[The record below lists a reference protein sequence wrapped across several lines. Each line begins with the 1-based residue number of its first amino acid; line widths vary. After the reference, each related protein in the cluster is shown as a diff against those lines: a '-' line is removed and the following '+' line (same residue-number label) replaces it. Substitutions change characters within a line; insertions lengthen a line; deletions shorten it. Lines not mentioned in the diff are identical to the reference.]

1 MHDNE
6 AAVLWHIL
14 YGAQRGLLGL
24 HSALRPAP
32 GVKRLS
38 SHRSRFFDYPN
49 HAKAAEAWC
58 LENSDEGLE
67 AYFCAHLLL
76 GKRRIKANA
85 APVVALWADADGLT
99 VPPAS
104 VSPEPTAIVESS
116 PGRAHLFWR
125 LTRPIEPSRA
135 EQLNRRLLAAVG
147 ADRSGWDL
155 SQLLRPPGTR
165 NRKYEDAPTV
175 RLLELDEGV
184 QYHPREL
191 ELALPSLEVPELSAP
206 PPSREDPGGTYQT
219 GPVDL
224 SRLSGRMRNLIAAGN
239 TAAGKPYPTRS
250 HADFAVAI
258 AMFGAEFE
266 EREVWAVLSDPSN
279 GISERYR
286 DRGPHGYDYLFRT
299 IDKARKRALPY
310 SGFPAAARHTL
321 SKPANIMPLGT
332 SLGTLCPHEQGG
344 SSPCSS
350 RTDPSTARPP
360 TRPALRSFLTS
371 C

>member
-1 MHDNE
+1 MYDDE
-6 AAVLWHIL
+6 AAVLWRVL
-14 YGAQRGLLGL
+14 YGTQRGLLGL

-32 GVKRLS
+32 GSKQLS
-38 SHRSRFFDYPN
+38 RHRSRFFDYPN
-49 HAKAAEAWC
+49 HTPQAVNWC

-99 VPPAS
+99 MPPAS
-104 VSPEPTAIVESS
+104 VTPEPTAIVESS

-125 LTRPIEPSRA
+125 LTRPIEPARA
-135 EQLNRRLLAAVG
+135 EGLNRRILAAVG

-165 NRKYEDAPTV
+165 NLKYENAPTV
-175 RLLELDEGV
+175 RLVELDEGV
-184 QYHPREL
+184 RYHPREL
-191 ELALPSLEVPELSAP
+191 DLALPAPEALVHPDPKPVRTPPQSLA
-206 PPSREDPGGTYQT
+206 

-224 SRLSGRMRNLIAAGN
+224 SRLSRRMRNLIASGN

-258 AMFGAEFE
+258 AMFGAGYDEPA
-266 EREVWAVLSDPSN
+266 VWAVLSDPAN

-286 DRGPHGYDYLFRT
+286 DRGRYGPGYLSLT
-299 IDKARKRALPY
+299 IDKARDRALPY
-310 SGFPAAARHTL
+310 PGSQFRRPVQ
-321 SKPANIMPLGT
+321 T
-332 SLGTLCPHEQGG
+332 SRA
-344 SSPCSS
+344 S
-350 RTDPSTARPP
+350 
-360 TRPALRSFLTS
+360 
-371 C
+371 